1 VGDFSAV
8 SSVVHK
14 EELDIVEVGDK
25 ELLESGGE
33 EVSGLLVV
41 SVSDGG
47 HGQGSGESSSN
58 SSVDTSGLS
67 P

>member
-1 VGDFSAV
+1 MGDFSAV
-8 SSVVHK
+8 NSVVHK

-41 SVSDGG
+41 SVSDSG
-47 HGQGSGESSSN
+47 HRQGSGESSSD